1 MATQQILL
9 QRTFHI
15 DAHQLSFAA
24 IMRGGVVL
32 VEFGV
37 STLSEAAPL
46 LTLDKPWSD
55 RHSACYYVSNI
66 TDRAANKLLEYY
78 RKEFAGFVGLVD
90 DAFSQQGKPTF
101 SSRQRLFAGQ

>member
-55 RHSACYYVSNI
+55 RHSACYYVSSI
-66 TDRAANKLLEYY
+66 TDRAANKLLEY
-78 RKEFAGFVGLVD
+78 
-90 DAFSQQGKPTF
+90 
-101 SSRQRLFAGQ
+101 